1 MVRSTGIAARAL
13 TSVLAQ
19 EVRIDTGRG
28 HSVLKKAERYWN
40 RAYMVFSWESCLR
53 RQGLRPW
60 ELSLL
65 LPSSSSPHHHHP
77 PAHHH
82 TSSPSLHK
90 HSSRDFK
97 SFRGASKGAK
107 IQN

>member
-28 HSVLKKAERYWN
+28 HSVLKKAERYWK
-40 RAYMVFSWESCLR
+40 RAYVVFSWESCLR

-60 ELSLL
+60 ELSLR
-65 LPSSSSPHHHHP
+65 LPPPSPPHHP
-77 PAHHH
+77 PARHH
-82 TSSPSLHK
+82 TSTITSIHHHHCTHTEARL
-90 HSSRDFK
+90 SSRFQK
-97 SFRGASKGAK
+97 L
-107 IQN
+107 

>member
-28 HSVLKKAERYWN
+28 HSVLKKAERYWKW
-40 RAYMVFSWESCLR
+40 AYVVFSWESCLR

-65 LPSSSSPHHHHP
+65 LPLFLITTPSSP
-77 PAHHH
+77 
-82 TSSPSLHK
+82 TSTPSHIITITTQTQLERFQK
-90 HSSRDFK
+90 L
-97 SFRGASKGAK
+97 
-107 IQN
+107 

>member
-28 HSVLKKAERYWN
+28 HSVLKKAERYLK
-40 RAYMVFSWESCLR
+40 RAYVVFWRESCLR
-53 RQGLRPW
+53 RQGLLPW

-65 LPSSSSPHHHHP
+65 LPPPSSSPSPTRTAAPQAPITSITITHIAP
-77 PAHHH
+77 P
-82 TSSPSLHK
+82 PFL
-90 HSSRDFK
+90 
-97 SFRGASKGAK
+97 FRNTESYL
-107 IQN
+107 